1 MVILSSVHI
10 HDRAQELISI
20 GTSVISIM
28 YGLCSYKFNICNKNQ
43 EPNITKKIKLMLR
56 CSVDLVS
63 RYVLIKMHIIPKKLY
78 YRFTLI
84 YLICI
89 LKATY
94 SSIHLFTVTS
104 NFRLSVLLSI
114 IIYSLLWKKGLLI
127 SILSISIIIVVLP
140 ISAAI
145 LNNILILK
153 TYFSDRTIIFLP
165 LPVEFTKASEV
176 NKPET
181 INKLILARIRNK
193 TLGILLMIMVILIQ
207 VLDIKGLINLTKQDI
222 W

>member
-1 MVILSSVHI
+1 M
-10 HDRAQELISI
+10 
-20 GTSVISIM
+20 
-28 YGLCSYKFNICNKNQ
+28 
-43 EPNITKKIKLMLR
+43 
-56 CSVDLVS
+56 
-63 RYVLIKMHIIPKKLY
+63 
-78 YRFTLI
+78 
-84 YLICI
+84 
-89 LKATY
+89 
-94 SSIHLFTVTS
+94 TS

-127 SILSISIIIVVLP
+127 SILSISIIIVVFP

-207 VLDIKGLINLTKQDI
+207 VLDIKGFINLTKQEI